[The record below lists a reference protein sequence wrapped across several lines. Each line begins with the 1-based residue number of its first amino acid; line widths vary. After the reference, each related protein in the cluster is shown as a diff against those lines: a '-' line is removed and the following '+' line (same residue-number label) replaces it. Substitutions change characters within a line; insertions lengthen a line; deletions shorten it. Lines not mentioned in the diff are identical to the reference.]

1 MLFLHHVK
9 STEWREILWKSEW
22 FERGWTLQE
31 RLAPRNVIFA
41 SGDWVKIGTKRDT
54 LVRDIITRA
63 TRIPSAVLTGQLRLA
78 GVPIA

>member
-22 FERGWTLQE
+22 VERGWTLQE

-54 LVRDIITRA
+54 LDRDII

-78 GVPIA
+78 DVPIA